1 MKHYFDELYD
11 LYVKNEGGENNKKE
25 SDNTQSTAIDYKK
38 LAVEV
43 TKILNDDGEQEA
55 KEQEEQEQEESEE

>member
-1 MKHYFDELYD
+1 MKHYFDEMYD
-11 LYVKNEGGENNKKE
+11 LYIKNEGSENNKKE

-43 TKILNDDGEQEA
+43 AKVLNGDG
-55 KEQEEQEQEESEE
+55 EQEEQEQEDQEQEESEE